1 MIKTKE
7 EIQAMPEEEKKEE
20 TLEEEGAEEEIY
32 SELEEENVKKKVKK
46 KLEKLSEELE
56 KAKADTEHWKNE
68 YYRAYADTKNLRNS
82 LERDHKEALKYRSVG
97 FIEELLPILDSFY
110 MALANEP
117 SDPNLKNYLTGFKFI
132 YKNLETV
139 LENEGV
145 HEILPE
151 INKDFNP
158 LTMNA
163 VDSVEDDE
171 NINKVTKVYGKGYK
185 LHDRLIRPAM
195 VQVGVKKK
203 EVKNEEQAQNN
214 ADA

>member
-1 MIKTKE
+1 MT
-7 EIQAMPEEEKKEE
+7 PEEEK
-20 TLEEEGAEEEIY
+20 
-32 SELEEENVKKKVKK
+32 ELEEEEEVENIDEPSNKKEKKKIN
-46 KLEKLSEELE
+46 KLMEENEKL
-56 KAKADTEHWKNE
+56 KADVEHWKNE

-82 LERDHKEALKYRSVG
+82 LERDHKEALKYRSEG

-110 MALANEP
+110 MALGNEP

-132 YKNLETV
+132 YKNLLSV

-145 HEILPE
+145 VEILPE
-151 INKDFNP
+151 IGKDFNP
-158 LTMNA
+158 LQMNA
-163 VDSVEDDE
+163 VDSIEDDE
-171 NINKVTKVYGKGYK
+171 SVNKVTKVYGKGYR

-203 EVKNEEQAQNN
+203 SDPNDENN

>member
-1 MIKTKE
+1 MT
-7 EIQAMPEEEKKEE
+7 PEEEKN
-20 TLEEEGAEEEIY
+20 LEEEEEV
-32 SELEEENVKKKVKK
+32 ENIDEAPSKKEKKKIA
-46 KLEKLSEELE
+46 KLLEDLE
-56 KAKADTEHWKNE
+56 KAKADVEHWKNE

-82 LERDHKEALKYRSVG
+82 LERDHKEAIKYRSEG

-110 MALANEP
+110 MALGNEP

-132 YKNLETV
+132 YKNLVTV

-145 HEILPE
+145 KEILPE
-151 INKDFNP
+151 IGQDFNP
-158 LTMNA
+158 LQMNA

-171 NINKVTKVYGKGYK
+171 SINKVTKVYGKGYC

-195 VQVGVKKK
+195 VQVGIKKK
-203 EVKNEEQAQNN
+203 NDPEKQEEN